1 MRLIL
6 KRNFCFD
13 VTKGLDQRDVS
24 PCTVLTCPSVM
35 LTLGV
40 FQVIDDLL
48 DLLFDPLLVLFR
60 LQLQLQAGDH
70 GLPVEAL
77 DQRRHLA
84 SLPALP
90 KVPKRKRVS
99 VQN

>member
-1 MRLIL
+1 
-6 KRNFCFD
+6 
-13 VTKGLDQRDVS
+13 
-24 PCTVLTCPSVM
+24 M

-70 GLPVEAL
+70 GLPVEAF

-90 KVPKRKRVS
+90 KVPKTQTS
-99 VQN
+99 VRSELNAK